1 MKRIISLIL
10 ALCLLSALFCGCTG
24 SEVREYTD
32 PTDAPEDSA
41 SPAPADDEGGE
52 ADEDT
57 TPAYQFAYEKFAPD
71 TVVMTVDGA
80 DVHWDEFFYWMMDAM
95 YLVAYYYGDITD
107 WSEACPFDSS
117 MTYDDY
123 VWQYAYNT
131 VQMYHSMANKAAELG
146 ITLTDENNA
155 YLDELWNG
163 DVEAV
168 GSEEELIEQLKSAY
182 LTKDLYYFIN
192 TISVLADST
201 FTELYGENGDKLTEE
216 EIADY
221 GEDNGYLRVKHIL
234 FKTVDDESNALSDD
248 EIAAKKQ
255 LAEETLEQLRAAG
268 SSGELEELFDQL
280 MNENSEDNGLA
291 AYPDG
296 YCFTGGDM
304 VAEFMT
310 ASAAL
315 GEYELSEIV
324 TSEFGYHI
332 ILRLPLRDV
341 DVPINDGVNS
351 LRYLAATD
359 MFNANVESWAAESSI
374 VWADEFKDLAPSAIF
389 SVSE

>member
-1 MKRIISLIL
+1 MKRILSIIL
-10 ALCLLSALFCGCTG
+10 AICLVSAVFCGCTG
-24 SEVREYTD
+24 SEVRNYTD
-32 PTDAPEDSA
+32 PTDAPQDDVSPSPSA
-41 SPAPADDEGGE
+41 SPDGQTDESGIP
-52 ADEDT
+52 DYT
-57 TPAYQFAYEKFAPD
+57 YAYEKFAPD
-71 TVVMTVDGA
+71 AVVMTVDGV
-80 DVHWDEFFYWMMDAM
+80 DVHWDEYFYWMMDAM
-95 YLVAYYYGDITD
+95 YLVAYYYDYITD
-107 WSEACPFDSS
+107 WDAACPFDSS

-123 VWQYAYNT
+123 VKQYADNT

-221 GEDNGYLRVKHIL
+221 GNDSGYLRVKHIL

-374 VWADEFKDLAPSAIF
+374 VWADEFKDLVPSVIF